1 MRFKIL
7 SNIISL
13 GFVFLGCGLFY
24 TQIIRGGYYYNLSQH
39 NRIRLVSQEA
49 PRGEIFDIKGKLL
62 ADNILSYDLSLAPQ
76 ELKNKQERLKAF
88 DRLNAVFDV
97 SVKALEEIYKKNY
110 IAPFANVTILKNI
123 DRQSAFKLEQMNLE
137 LPAVVVQPRPKR
149 RYIYSEATAPILGYL
164 GWIDKEE
171 LARLKPYG
179 YDRQDLI
186 GKSGIEKI
194 LDRYLRGEEG
204 GMQIE
209 VDNRG
214 YEAAILSSKKPKSG
228 LDVRLTIDAD
238 IQTYAYNLLKDKKG
252 AIVILNPQDG
262 RVISMVS
269 SPSFDPNIF
278 SAINSGGAAG
288 FGALGGKRVGA
299 APLLDKSRPPL

>member
-49 PRGEIFDIKGKLL
+49 PRGAIFDIKGKLL

-123 DRQSAFKLEQMNLE
+123 DRQTAFN
-137 LPAVVVQPRPKR
+137 
-149 RYIYSEATAPILGYL
+149 
-164 GWIDKEE
+164 
-171 LARLKPYG
+171 
-179 YDRQDLI
+179 
-186 GKSGIEKI
+186 
-194 LDRYLRGEEG
+194 
-204 GMQIE
+204 
-209 VDNRG
+209 
-214 YEAAILSSKKPKSG
+214 
-228 LDVRLTIDAD
+228 
-238 IQTYAYNLLKDKKG
+238 
-252 AIVILNPQDG
+252 
-262 RVISMVS
+262 
-269 SPSFDPNIF
+269 
-278 SAINSGGAAG
+278 
-288 FGALGGKRVGA
+288 
-299 APLLDKSRPPL
+299 